1 MLFNICAACF
11 GISTL
16 VKIAKDHGAK
26 SYIERN
32 EKVKVK
38 SDKRSFSEKAFDF
51 LKDYFYLLVPGYN
64 IFKSFQILRIRE
76 SEYALYRKSIL
87 ADRERL
93 EKIEEKEEPKFD
105 IKKAEDELKE
115 LREKNKNGKSIE
127 KPIEESIDKQIKKEP
142 SLEER
147 KVFYLSLDQKYRKI
161 LAELEVKNASN
172 AEKNVIIRKLINVDN
187 EYKRIIRLI
196 EIEKEIS
203 SLNSEKENLQRNQ
216 SMKLVRK

>member
-93 EKIEEKEEPKFD
+93 EKVEEVEEKKSENES
-105 IKKAEDELKE
+105 KE
-115 LREKNKNGKSIE
+115 NKSGKLIE
-127 KPIEESIDKQIKKEP
+127 KPIEESIDNQIKKEQIRKEP

-147 KVFYLSLDQKYRKI
+147 KAFYLSLDQKYRKI

>member
-93 EKIEEKEEPKFD
+93 EKVEEVEEKKSENESKENKEE
-105 IKKAEDELKE
+105 
-115 LREKNKNGKSIE
+115 NKNGKLIE

-147 KVFYLSLDQKYRKI
+147 KAFYLSLDQKYRKI

-203 SLNSEKENLQRNQ
+203 SLNNEKENLQRNQ

>member
-16 VKIAKDHGAK
+16 VKIAKDNGAK

-32 EKVKVK
+32 DDVRVK
-38 SDKRSFSEKAFDF
+38 SDERSFSEITFDF

-64 IFKSFQILRIRE
+64 IFKSFQILRIKE

-93 EKIEEKEEPKFD
+93 EKKKEAPKFD
-105 IKKAEDELKE
+105 IKKAENELEE
-115 LREKNKNGKSIE
+115 LREKNKNGKLIE

-147 KVFYLSLDQKYRKI
+147 KAFYLSLDQKYRKD
-161 LAELEVKNASN
+161 LAALEARNASN
-172 AEKNVIIRKLINVDN
+172 AEKNVVIRKLINVNN

>member
-93 EKIEEKEEPKFD
+93 EKVEEVEEKKSENES
-105 IKKAEDELKE
+105 KE
-115 LREKNKNGKSIE
+115 NKSGKLIE
-127 KPIEESIDKQIKKEP
+127 KPIEESIDNQIKKEQIRKEP

-147 KVFYLSLDQKYRKI
+147 KAFYLSLDQKYRKI

-196 EIEKEIS
+196 EIEKELN